1 MRQKRA
7 RWFVLAAI
15 PLLISAGWIA
25 ARWGLADLYYQP
37 AVSQF
42 KTLRDTKIALSGAER
57 QAAETSLRRALAL
70 DPNNPF
76 IHEYLA
82 SALQMRAGAARRAAL
97 QQAIAHY
104 RRAIAERPVWPYAW
118 LGLATAKYEAG
129 QIDAEYDAA
138 LRQAARLGPAEQVV
152 QRYIIELGL
161 DRWAEASE
169 EDRLFTLSIIARA
182 MAHLDSGHVRQTLQI
197 IETHG
202 LLPIICRLHH
212 DKDNVNR
219 YCEARIP
226 GWGE

>member
-7 RWFVLAAI
+7 RYLALAAI
-15 PLLISAGWIA
+15 PLLICAGWIA

-37 AVSQF
+37 AVGQF
-42 KTLRDTKIALSGAER
+42 KTLRDTKTALSGAER
-57 QAAETSLRRALAL
+57 QAAEASLRRALAL

-76 IHEYLA
+76 IHEHLA
-82 SALQMRAGAARRAAL
+82 SALQ
-97 QQAIAHY
+97 QAMAHY
-104 RRAIAERPVWPYAW
+104 RRAIALRPVWPYAW

-129 QIDAEYDAA
+129 QTDAEYDAA

-161 DRWAEASE
+161 GRWADASE
-169 EDRLFTLSIIARA
+169 ENRLFTLRIIARA
-182 MAHLDSGHVRQTLQI
+182 MAHLDNGHVRQTLQI

-212 DKDNVNR
+212 DKDKVSR
-219 YCEARIP
+219 YCEV
-226 GWGE
+226 

>member
-7 RWFVLAAI
+7 RYLALAAI
-15 PLLISAGWIA
+15 PLLIGAGWTA

-37 AVSQF
+37 AVGQF
-42 KTLRDTKIALSGAER
+42 KTLRDTKTALSGAER
-57 QAAETSLRRALAL
+57 QAAESQLRRALAL

-82 SALQMRAGAARRAAL
+82 SALQMQGGPARRAAL
-97 QQAIAHY
+97 QQAMAHY
-104 RRAIAERPVWPYAW
+104 RRSIALRPVWPYAW

-161 DRWAEASE
+161 GRWADASE
-169 EDRLFTLSIIARA
+169 ENRLFTLRIIVRA
-182 MAHLDSGHVRQTLQI
+182 MAHLDSGHVRQTLRI
-197 IETHG
+197 IEIHG

-212 DKDNVNR
+212 DKDKVSR
-219 YCEARIP
+219 YCKARIP
-226 GWGE
+226 DWGE

>member
-7 RWFVLAAI
+7 LYLALAAI
-15 PLLISAGWIA
+15 PLLICAGWTA

-37 AVSQF
+37 VVSQF
-42 KTLRDTKIALSGAER
+42 KTLRDTKTALSGVER
-57 QAAETSLRRALAL
+57 QAAEAQLRRALAL

-82 SALQMRAGAARRAAL
+82 SALQMQGGTARRAAL
-97 QQAIAHY
+97 QQAMAHY
-104 RRAIAERPVWPYAW
+104 RRAIRERPVWPYAW

-161 DRWAEASE
+161 GRWADAAEA
-169 EDRLFTLSIIARA
+169 DRLFTLRIIARA
-182 MAHLDSGHVRQTLQI
+182 MAHLDHGHVRQTLQI

-212 DKDNVNR
+212 DKDNINR
-219 YCEARIP
+219 YCKARIP

>member
-7 RWFVLAAI
+7 RYLALAAI
-15 PLLISAGWIA
+15 PLLICAGWTA
-25 ARWGLADLYYQP
+25 ARWGAADLYYQP
-37 AVSQF
+37 AVGQF
-42 KTLRDTKIALSGAER
+42 KTLRDTKTALSGAER

-82 SALQMRAGAARRAAL
+82 SALQMQGGAARRTAL
-97 QQAIAHY
+97 QQAMAHY

-161 DRWAEASE
+161 GRWADASE

-182 MAHLDSGHVRQTLQI
+182 MAHLDNGHVRQTLQI
-197 IETHG
+197 IEPHG

-212 DKDNVNR
+212 DKDKVSR
-219 YCEARIP
+219 YCETRIP
-226 GWGE
+226 AWGE

>member
-7 RWFVLAAI
+7 RYLALAAI
-15 PLLISAGWIA
+15 PLLICAGWIA

-37 AVSQF
+37 AVGQF
-42 KTLRDTKIALSGAER
+42 KTLRDTKTALSGVER
-57 QAAETSLRRALAL
+57 QAAETQLRRALAL

-76 IHEYLA
+76 MHEYLA
-82 SALQMRAGAARRAAL
+82 SALQMQGGTARRAAL
-97 QQAIAHY
+97 QQAMAHY
-104 RRAIAERPVWPYAW
+104 RRAIALRPVWPYAW

-161 DRWAEASE
+161 DRWADASE
-169 EDRLFTLSIIARA
+169 EDRLFTLRIIARA
-182 MAHLDSGHVRQTLQI
+182 MDHLDNGHVRQTLQI
-197 IETHG
+197 TETHG

-212 DKDNVNR
+212 DKDKVNR
-219 YCEARIP
+219 YCKARIP